1 MRVHFGAFAIAL
13 LLVTGTACRPSS
25 PAGSAEARSA
35 TLASANAESCRQA
48 CAQAARCGNA
58 SLRPNCEERCVQGK
72 NAGLS
77 RCGGLQDCDAFMA
90 CHAQLAPFT
99 QLAASEIQQGCSAQC
114 ESLAQCQQ
122 NQACEAQRF
131 AALEVPGCE
140 APTVSISTACLNAC
154 RQSGR
159 PCAAKASCEELE
171 SCIESQLSSTSIE
184 LASSTQARP
193 ALQSEPNCRALC
205 DRALRCGIE
214 AAGANPQEQDALAQ
228 SLPAALL
235 DSQTECLMQCQADY
249 RSERRAEFEACLAQE
264 RCSDFIECS
273 NEL

>member
-1 MRVHFGAFAIAL
+1 MRALLGAFSIAL
-13 LLVTGTACRPSS
+13 IFVSGTACRPSS
-25 PAGSAEARSA
+25 PAGGAEARSA
-35 TLASANAESCRQA
+35 ALPSSSVESCRQA
-48 CAQAARCGNA
+48 CAQAARCGDSGPLA
-58 SLRPNCEERCVQGK
+58 GCEQNCMQGQGS
-72 NAGLS
+72 GLS
-77 RCGGLQDCDAFMA
+77 RCSGLQDCDVFVA
-90 CHAQLAPFT
+90 CQAQLTPFT
-99 QLAASEIQQGCSAQC
+99 QLAASEIQQGCAAQC

-140 APTVSISTACLNAC
+140 APTVGISTACLNAC

-171 SCIESQLSSTSIE
+171 SCVESQLSTTRIE
-184 LASSTQARP
+184 LASSSQAGP
-193 ALQSEPNCRALC
+193 ALQSDPNCRALC

-214 AAGANPQEQDALAQ
+214 AAGATPQEQDALAQ